1 MEADSPSQAVYEW
14 IVLTCWTNTGA
25 VMEMRDRFTLVL
37 GFELLLYYL
46 ISSLWLSRL
55 SSSPCPI
62 CSPLISFHLSS
73 PHLYSISL
81 DENYSLFISSE
92 LFCCLLLF
100 LSHLISTPSLFISS
114 HLHSFSILI
123 YSQHFSVVLLSS
135 PLLVCIGLISISLIF
150 VSSSNSSFLSYLFIS
165 FHRSPFCNFISSFSS
180 RDLFFVLFHL
190 DSSLFFSLILTLVFI
205 FISSRHFPVHLYS
218 CPLLDCICLISIP
231 LILSHLSFFLFI

>member
-1 MEADSPSQAVYEW
+1 MSELFDLLDKYWGS
-14 IVLTCWTNTGA
+14 
-25 VMEMRDRFTLVL
+25 MEMRDRFTLVL

-46 ISSLWLSRL
+46 ISLWLSRI

-62 CSPLISFHLSS
+62 CSPLIYFHLSS

-92 LFCCLLLF
+92 LFCLLTSLF
-100 LSHLISTPSLFISS
+100 VSSHIDPSLFISS

-150 VSSSNSSFLSYLFIS
+150 VSSQLFFFCPIFSSHFIVAL
-165 FHRSPFCNFISSFSS
+165 FCNFISSFSS

-190 DSSLFFSLILTLVFI
+190 DSSLFF
-205 FISSRHFPVHLYS
+205 
-218 CPLLDCICLISIP
+218 
-231 LILSHLSFFLFI
+231 